1 MTVLSELSRALDSKK
16 FNVSGGGLNG
26 DISLPNNQHK
36 IYQSDTNGFLRIG
49 FFKPGALNTDEQG
62 AGLWFYGGTSKT
74 VGNISHATDGAFR
87 LRASKAISD
96 TDTTFIDLF
105 GDTEGNLKWASNKV
119 ECFSRG
125 GSESSWYK
133 KYLDG
138 WIEQGGSL
146 VSLNGTINFPVS
158 MINGDYTA
166 ICVHN
171 GTSAKGEGF
180 VHCYNKTTTYMKY
193 GLSYS
198 TSGMVGM
205 SWYICGRWK

>member
-1 MTVLSELSRALDSKK
+1 MFR
-16 FNVSGGGLNG
+16 GGGLNG
-26 DISLPNNQHK
+26 DISF
-36 IYQSDTNGFLRIG
+36 SDQIHLIGMYRTDGFLRIG
-49 FFKPGALNTDEQG
+49 TAGKNGAEDTEQG
-62 AGLWFYGGTSKT
+62 ASLWFYGGESES
-74 VGNISHATDGAFR
+74 VGGITHATDGMFR
-87 LRASKAISD
+87 LRSARKIS
-96 TDTTFIDLF
+96 TTETKYIDLT
-105 GDTEGNLKWASNKV
+105 GDTEGNLEWGTNKV

-198 TSGMVGM
+198 TSGMAGM